1 MVKRK
6 KLETS
11 IKIWQA
17 ATMTLNDNIIKA
29 NSVDEREIAKF
40 AAMAEEWWDPNGKF
54 KPLHK
59 FNPTRLKFIR
69 ENVIEHFGI
78 TETAKPFAGLKLI
91 DIGCGGGL
99 LSEPMARLGAQVT
112 AIDATE
118 KNIKTAKAHMEKS
131 GVSIEYKFAKVED
144 LITDHAGQ
152 FDVVLNMEVIEHVND
167 PQEFLRNGLKLLAP
181 KGIMFIAT
189 INRTQK
195 ARALAL
201 FAAETILRWLP
212 EGTHDYDKLVKP
224 EEIISVLNE
233 DKTLTHNGPIGVS
246 YSPLSD
252 KWSLSDDVSMNYMI
266 VVQKS

>member
-1 MVKRK
+1 MSISDE
-6 KLETS
+6 LIET
-11 IKIWQA
+11 
-17 ATMTLNDNIIKA
+17 

-69 ENVIEHFGI
+69 EHVIKHFGI
-78 TETAKPFAGLKLI
+78 AKTTKPFAGLKLI

-112 AIDATE
+112 AIDAAE
-118 KNIKTAKAHMEKS
+118 QNIKTAKAHMEKS
-131 GVSIEYKFAKVED
+131 GVLIDYRHAKVED
-144 LITDHAGQ
+144 LIANHAGQ
-152 FDVVLNMEVIEHVND
+152 FDVVLNMEVIEHVNN
-167 PQEFLRNGLKLLAP
+167 PQEFLKNALKLLAP

-212 EGTHDYDKLVKP
+212 EGTHDFEKLVKP
-224 EEIISVLNE
+224 EEILTVLRA
-233 DKTLTHNGPIGVS
+233 DASLSITGPIGVS

-252 KWSLSDDVSMNYMI
+252 KWSLSNDVSMNYMI
-266 VVQKS
+266 VVEKT